1 MKYIQLSYEDVACD
15 NSWKEGVDKGWP
27 ALFHE
32 LIKSSKDEAS
42 KDEAMLVKYPSMW
55 CKKAMRK
62 ESPSRKECKA
72 SIFLSVMCLSFNA
85 PMWPKLSPFQ
95 GQDRF
100 PYMLPFQFSSVLPAQ
115 KQDLNVSDLYKMFSV
130 SFSFPFMSPVPSADS
145 HFPSRE
151 SHFHSVPCISH
162 GVSELKA
169 RWILWEMNLQVLKMR
184 NTEDHKDCTICA
196 TLLYCTEGQLQMKFC
211 VEWKLA
217 NPKLIACSWHSL
229 VFQGGHFDLWLTSF
243 SSIWPWNRALTF

>member
-1 MKYIQLSYEDVACD
+1 MKQCWWNTLPYDA
-15 NSWKEGVDKGWP
+15 
-27 ALFHE
+27 
-32 LIKSSKDEAS
+32 
-42 KDEAMLVKYPSMW
+42 
-55 CKKAMRK
+55 RK
-62 ESPSRKECKA
+62 QWEKSPSRKECKV
-72 SIFLSVMCLSFNA
+72 SIFLSIMCPSFNA
-85 PMWPKLSPFQ
+85 PTWPKLCHLSR
-95 GQDRF
+95 DRTGFLICCHFSF
-100 PYMLPFQFSSVLPAQ
+100 PQCSQPK

-229 VFQGGHFDLWLTSF
+229 IFRGGQFDLWLTSS

>member
-85 PMWPKLSPFQ
+85 PMWPKLCHLSR
-95 GQDRF
+95 DRTGF
-100 PYMLPFQFSSVLPAQ
+100 LICCH
-115 KQDLNVSDLYKMFSV
+115 
-130 SFSFPFMSPVPSADS
+130 FSFPQSSQPKNRTWTFQISTKCSVLAFLFPLWVLCHQLTLTFPAGNLISTLSHAFHTASVNLKHDEYCGKWIYKCWKWGTQKITKTVPSVPLCCIAQRDNCKWN
-145 HFPSRE
+145 
-151 SHFHSVPCISH
+151 SV
-162 GVSELKA
+162 
-169 RWILWEMNLQVLKMR
+169 
-184 NTEDHKDCTICA
+184 
-196 TLLYCTEGQLQMKFC
+196 
-211 VEWKLA
+211 
-217 NPKLIACSWHSL
+217 
-229 VFQGGHFDLWLTSF
+229 
-243 SSIWPWNRALTF
+243 